1 LFEHNEFWY
10 EVKRNN
16 SCVKNEYVNLLKN
29 VLMGNICMDQGE
41 YQVQDI
47 LLEELTR
54 PKKEVSEISSI
65 MNKVKSKFLNLWWIL
80 EHESNADKLLI

>member
-1 LFEHNEFWY
+1 
-10 EVKRNN
+10 
-16 SCVKNEYVNLLKN
+16 
-29 VLMGNICMDQGE
+29 MGNICMDQGE

-65 MNKVKSKFLNLWWIL
+65 MNKVKSNFLNL
-80 EHESNADKLLI
+80 